1 MNTYRKFTRA
11 EWIAFGKRF
20 SVVARELICLEKDL
34 SQGLSILKLKPFHL
48 AQKRVNDLRFHV
60 ERCAQEQH
68 PDWVNCCG
76 IFFGHDDPDEKSE

>member
-34 SQGLSILKLKPFHL
+34 SGGLSILKLKPFHSPTRAAASL
-48 AQKRVNDLRFHV
+48 FEETA
-60 ERCAQEQH
+60 
-68 PDWVNCCG
+68 
-76 IFFGHDDPDEKSE
+76 